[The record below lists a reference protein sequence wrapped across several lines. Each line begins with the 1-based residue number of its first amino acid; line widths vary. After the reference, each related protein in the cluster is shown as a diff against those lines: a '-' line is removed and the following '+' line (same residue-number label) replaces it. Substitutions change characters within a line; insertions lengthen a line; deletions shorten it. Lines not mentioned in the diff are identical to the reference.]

1 MNIFKRIGKFFN
13 KFFSRPNQIRLA
25 KDIAGA
31 LVSFSNDTAAVNII
45 SYVFEV
51 LEPAPAISLKI
62 AKKFILEASPVLF
75 RVFSIM
81 DASDEYKLDEKN
93 ITSVCE
99 EFNKLGRIADKESL
113 QKCVT
118 QFIKNDGKLSFEEA
132 YKLVVKN
139 LK

>member
-81 DASDEYKLDEKN
+81 DASDESKLDEKN
-93 ITSVCE
+93 ITKVCE
-99 EFNKLGRIADKESL
+99 EFNKLGKIADKESL

-118 QFIKNDGKLSFEEA
+118 RFIKNDGKLSFDEA
-132 YKLVVKN
+132 YKLVVNN